1 MLVKSEFLSVFN
13 PVREFYKFNC
23 SEAVVDL
30 YFEALKNIDLDILKI
45 LFNEALKESNFMPK
59 IAELYNIAYEK
70 KLLQKEQKN
79 LSISERKEVRDME
92 ASEALNLAIEAAQKY
107 GRYESVCFENGA
119 INEAIKKFGGWLL
132 FCDSCFFGGSAEAQ
146 GNRKHFKELY
156 LVSVARGGYN
166 SNIAHFKGLIEN
178 QGGDFTPLLI
188 NSNCEALKIEN
199 KPVAIESKKAK
210 IAQIALKR
218 F

>member
-1 MLVKSEFLSVFN
+1 MLVKSEFLSVFS
-13 PVREFYKFNC
+13 EFKDIYKFKC
-23 SEAVVDL
+23 SEAADDF
-30 YFEALKNIDLDILKI
+30 YFEALKDIDSDCLNFVFK
-45 LFNEALKESNFMPK
+45 EALKKYVFMPK
-59 IAELYNIAYEK
+59 IAELFVILQENGLVPEK
-70 KLLQKEQKN
+70 QKN

-107 GRYESVCFENGA
+107 GRYESVCFQNGA

-132 FCDSCFFGGSAEAQ
+132 FCDSAFFGGSAEAQ

-156 LVSVARGGYN
+156 LASVARGGYN
-166 SNIAHFKGLIEN
+166 SNITHFKGVIEN
-178 QGGDFTPLLI
+178 QGGDFTPFLI
-188 NSNCEALKIEN
+188 NGNCEALKIEN